1 MRAQEL
7 GFTLEEIRDL
17 LRLWADSSTSC
28 NAVQR
33 RAGATLARID
43 EKIADLRRMSVA
55 LSKCVDPCRNR
66 SALERYPL
74 LDELGEIV
82 DAADD

>member
-28 NAVQR
+28 NVVQR

-43 EKIADLRRMSVA
+43 EMIADLRRRCIKRWCMLVYV
-55 LSKCVDPCRNR
+55 LRLQTR
-66 SALERYPL
+66 
-74 LDELGEIV
+74 
-82 DAADD
+82 